1 MFNTY
6 LNDNNI
12 GMTHSHDE
20 PVKDVPDNNQPVNP
34 VSELAQCRQQA
45 EEYLNGWKRAKA
57 DYANLRKET
66 DKQQMEFVK
75 YANAALIHELLPLVG
90 HFQEAFR
97 HLPDDLKDS
106 DWVKGIRHIQTNLDA
121 LLANCGVKEIPTVG
135 EKFDP
140 EQHEAVGTVKG
151 DQPSGTIVEKVK
163 PGFRMY
169 EQVLQPAKVK
179 VAE

>member
-1 MFNTY
+1 
-6 LNDNNI
+6 
-12 GMTHSHDE
+12 MTEGNDE
-20 PVKDVPDNNQPVNP
+20 PIQDTPDESQPVNA
-34 VSELAQCRQQA
+34 VSELDQCRQQA

-106 DWVKGIRHIQTNLDA
+106 DWVKGIKHIQTNLDA
-121 LLANCGVKEIPTVG
+121 MLVNNGVKEIPTVG
-135 EKFDP
+135 EQFNP
-140 EQHEAVGTVKG
+140 EQHEAVGTVKA
-151 DQPSGTIVEKVK
+151 DQPSGTVVEKVK
-163 PGFRMY
+163 PGFKMY
-169 EQVLQPAKVK
+169 DQILQPAKVK